1 MPWWLIIV
9 IVFAVVLGVIDW
21 LIVMGADP
29 RQWKGGKDIDLLI
42 SKSQS
47 VGGDK
52 HDKPTGTR

>member
-29 RQWKGGKDIDLLI
+29 RQWKGGGKNE
-42 SKSQS
+42 K
-47 VGGDK
+47 
-52 HDKPTGTR
+52 R